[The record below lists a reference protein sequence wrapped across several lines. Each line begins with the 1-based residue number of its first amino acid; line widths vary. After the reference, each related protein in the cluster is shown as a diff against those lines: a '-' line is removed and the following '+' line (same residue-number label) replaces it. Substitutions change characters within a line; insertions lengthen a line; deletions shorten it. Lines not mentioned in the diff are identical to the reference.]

1 MSDDKVRT
9 VNKIIDNISSV
20 FVGKENQIRTM
31 IVGFLSGLHVLIED
45 VPGVGKTTLAKCLA
59 SSVDLDFGRIQF
71 TPDLLPGDIVGMTTW
86 NQEKREF
93 MYKAGA
99 IMHQFILA
107 DEINRASPRTQS
119 SLLEAMEERRVTVDG
134 VTYNVPE
141 PFFVIATQNPVHF
154 VGAFPLPENQVDRF
168 GISFSMGYP
177 TEENEVEILTRF
189 QTDDPLATLQP
200 VCTPEQIREIRMLVR
215 KVHVEEAIKKF
226 IIKLSGETR
235 RDSLIKLGL
244 SPRASQHLLLAAQT
258 RAFMEARD
266 FVIPED
272 VIEVAHAVLA
282 HRLILSAEAR
292 MENKNPYEII
302 DTIKSRIPI
311 PTGLKVQ

>member
-1 MSDDKVRT
+1 MITGKVECVDR
-9 VNKIIDNISSV
+9 IIDNISSV
-20 FVGKENQIRTM
+20 FVGKEAQIKTM

-93 MYKAGA
+93 IYKAGA

-119 SLLEAMEERRVTVDG
+119 SLLEAMEERSVTVDAI
-134 VTYNVPE
+134 TYSLPA

-154 VGAFPLPENQVDRF
+154 VGAFPLPENQIDRF

-177 TEENEVEILTRF
+177 TEENEVEILSRF
-189 QTDDPLATLQP
+189 QKNNPLQSLES
-200 VCTPEQIREIRMLVR
+200 VCSPEEVKEIRNEVR
-215 KVHVEEAIKKF
+215 QVHVEESIKQF
-226 IIKLSGETR
+226 IIRLSGETR
-235 RDSLIKLGL
+235 KSGLVKLGL
-244 SPRASQHLLLAAQT
+244 SPRASQHLLLASQT
-258 RAFMEARD
+258 RAYMARRE

-272 VIEVAHAVLA
+272 VLGMAHAVLA

-292 MENKNPYEII
+292 MENKSPYEII
-302 DTIKSRIPI
+302 DSMKDRIPI
-311 PTGLKVQ
+311 PTGIKA

>member
-1 MSDDKVRT
+1 MITGKVECVDR
-9 VNKIIDNISSV
+9 IIDNISSV
-20 FVGKENQIRTM
+20 FVGKEAQIKTM

-93 MYKAGA
+93 IYKAGA

-119 SLLEAMEERRVTVDG
+119 SLLEAMEERSVTVDAI
-134 VTYNVPE
+134 TYSLPA

-177 TEENEVEILTRF
+177 TEENEVEILSRF
-189 QTDDPLATLQP
+189 QKNNPLQSLES
-200 VCTPEQIREIRMLVR
+200 VCSPEEVKEIRNEVR
-215 KVHVEEAIKKF
+215 QVHVEESIKQF
-226 IIKLSGETR
+226 IIRLSGETR
-235 RDSLIKLGL
+235 KSGLIKLGL
-244 SPRASQHLLLAAQT
+244 SPRASQHLLLASQT
-258 RAFMEARD
+258 RAYMARRE

-272 VIEVAHAVLA
+272 VLEMAHAVLA

-292 MENKNPYEII
+292 MENKSPYEII
-302 DTIKSRIPI
+302 DSIKDRIPI
-311 PTGLKVQ
+311 PTGIKA

>member
-1 MSDDKVRT
+1 MITGKVECVDR
-9 VNKIIDNISSV
+9 IIDNISSV
-20 FVGKENQIRTM
+20 FVGKEAQIKTM

-93 MYKAGA
+93 IYKAGA

-119 SLLEAMEERRVTVDG
+119 SLLEAMEERSVTVDAI
-134 VTYNVPE
+134 TYSLPA

-177 TEENEVEILTRF
+177 TEENEVEILSRF
-189 QTDDPLATLQP
+189 QKNNPLQSLES
-200 VCTPEQIREIRMLVR
+200 VCSPEEVKEIRNEVR
-215 KVHVEEAIKKF
+215 QVHVEESIKQF
-226 IIKLSGETR
+226 IIRLSGETR
-235 RDSLIKLGL
+235 KSGLVKLGL
-244 SPRASQHLLLAAQT
+244 SPRASQHLLLASQT
-258 RAFMEARD
+258 RAYMARRE

-272 VIEVAHAVLA
+272 VLEMAHAVLA

-292 MENKNPYEII
+292 MENKSPYEII
-302 DTIKSRIPI
+302 DSMKDRIPI
-311 PTGLKVQ
+311 PTGIKA

>member
-1 MSDDKVRT
+1 MITDRVASVG
-9 VNKIIDNISSV
+9 KIIENISNV
-20 FVGKENQIRTM
+20 FVGKETQIKTM

-93 MYKAGA
+93 IYKPGA

-119 SLLEAMEERRVTVDG
+119 SLLEAMEERNVTVDG
-134 VTYNVPE
+134 VTYTLPE

-177 TEENEVEILTRF
+177 TEENEVEILSRF
-189 QTDDPLATLQP
+189 QTDNPLLSLQP
-200 VCTPEQIREIRMLVR
+200 VCSPDDVREIRRQVR
-215 KVHVEEAIKKF
+215 QVHVEDSIKQF
-226 IIKLSGETR
+226 IIRLSAETR
-235 RDSLIKLGL
+235 RSGFVKLGL
-244 SPRASQHLLLAAQT
+244 SPRASQHLLLASQT
-258 RAFMEARD
+258 YAYMSERE

-272 VIEVAHAVLA
+272 VLDVARAVLA

-292 MENKNPYEII
+292 MENKSPHEII
-302 DTIKSRIPI
+302 DTIKDRIPI
-311 PTGLKVQ
+311 PTGLKN

>member
-1 MSDDKVRT
+1 MITGKVECVDR
-9 VNKIIDNISSV
+9 IIDNISSV
-20 FVGKENQIRTM
+20 FVGKEAQIKTM

-93 MYKAGA
+93 IYKAGA

-119 SLLEAMEERRVTVDG
+119 SLLEAMEERSVTVDAI
-134 VTYNVPE
+134 TYSLPA

-154 VGAFPLPENQVDRF
+154 VGAFPLPENQIDRF

-177 TEENEVEILTRF
+177 TEENEVEILSRF
-189 QTDDPLATLQP
+189 QKNNPLQSLES
-200 VCTPEQIREIRMLVR
+200 VCSPEEVKEIRNEVR
-215 KVHVEEAIKKF
+215 QVHVEESIKQF
-226 IIKLSGETR
+226 IIRLSAETR
-235 RDSLIKLGL
+235 KSGLVKLGL
-244 SPRASQHLLLAAQT
+244 SPRASQHLLLASQT
-258 RAFMEARD
+258 RAYMARRE

-272 VIEVAHAVLA
+272 VLEMAHAVLA

-292 MENKNPYEII
+292 MENKSPYEII
-302 DTIKSRIPI
+302 DSMKDRIPI
-311 PTGLKVQ
+311 PTGIKA

>member
-1 MSDDKVRT
+1 MITGKVECVDR
-9 VNKIIDNISSV
+9 IIDNISSV
-20 FVGKENQIRTM
+20 FVGKEAQIKTM

-93 MYKAGA
+93 IYKAGA

-119 SLLEAMEERRVTVDG
+119 SLLEAMEERSVTVDAI
-134 VTYNVPE
+134 TYSIPA

-177 TEENEVEILTRF
+177 TEENEVEILSRF
-189 QTDDPLATLQP
+189 QKNNPLQSLES
-200 VCTPEQIREIRMLVR
+200 VCSPEEVKEIRNEVR
-215 KVHVEEAIKKF
+215 QVHVEESIKQF
-226 IIKLSGETR
+226 IIRLSGETR
-235 RDSLIKLGL
+235 KSGLVKLGL
-244 SPRASQHLLLAAQT
+244 SPRASQHLLLASQT
-258 RAFMEARD
+258 RAYMARRE

-272 VIEVAHAVLA
+272 VLGMAHAVLA

-292 MENKNPYEII
+292 MENKSPYEII
-302 DTIKSRIPI
+302 DSMKDRIPI
-311 PTGLKVQ
+311 PTGIKA

>member
-1 MSDDKVRT
+1 MITDKVECVER
-9 VNKIIDNISSV
+9 IIKNISNV
-20 FVGKENQIRTM
+20 FVGKEAQIKTM
-31 IVGFLSGLHVLIED
+31 IIGFLSGLHVLIED

-93 MYKAGA
+93 IYKPGS

-119 SLLEAMEERRVTVDG
+119 SLLEAMEEQAVTVDG
-134 VTYNVPE
+134 VTYPLSP

-177 TEENEVEILTRF
+177 TEENEVEILSRF
-189 QTDDPLATLQP
+189 QTNNPLLGLQA
-200 VCTPEQIREIRMLVR
+200 VCSPDEVNEIRSQVR
-215 KVHVEEAIKKF
+215 QVHVEDSIKQF
-226 IIKLSGETR
+226 IIRLSSETR
-235 RDSLIKLGL
+235 RSGLVKLGL
-244 SPRASQHLLLAAQT
+244 SPRASQHLLLASQT
-258 RAFMEARD
+258 QAYMAKRE

-272 VIEVAHAVLA
+272 VLAVAHAVLA

-292 MENKNPYEII
+292 MESKSPYEII
-302 DTIKSRIPI
+302 DSIKDRIPI
-311 PTGLKVQ
+311 PTGLKA